1 MHYQLVVIVLS
12 YVFQVLGL
20 KFQDAA
26 YSFMFHWNPPIYS
39 KLYVLKALMV
49 TALVYG
55 LCRYVGEFEVLQ

>member
-1 MHYQLVVIVLS
+1 MHYQLVLIVLC

-49 TALVYG
+49 TGLVYG
-55 LCRYVGEFEVLQ
+55 PCRYVGGFEFLQ